1 MSNRRWVE
9 FEMNH
14 KLLVVV
20 VVVAAAA
27 AAAAVVVEIVV
38 VVGIGGSHK
47 RRNPLSLAKLAVFVL
62 LKDFVGD
69 LNAAIL
75 LWVLGIPNGEA
86 VRERRKLE
94 MREAKT
100 MACRILL
107 GE

>member
-1 MSNRRWVE
+1 
-9 FEMNH
+9 
-14 KLLVVV
+14 
-20 VVVAAAA
+20 
-27 AAAAVVVEIVV
+27 
-38 VVGIGGSHK
+38 
-47 RRNPLSLAKLAVFVL
+47 L

-86 VRERRKLE
+86 VRKRRKLG